1 MYSLNFPNE
10 YLNSAIRAFPFLDKN
25 KLKTEL
31 EIIYR
36 RPDFRGVSGAV
47 YLLKFLIENNLHL
60 DFSETCLVLHIIVTM
75 PMTTAEAERCFS
87 TLQRIKTFL
96 RSTMSQDRLAAL
108 AMLSIEK
115 QMIQNIP
122 NFNELVIEEFIS
134 KKDRRLQFQ
143 YKTCL

>member
-1 MYSLNFPNE
+1 M
-10 YLNSAIRAFPFLDKN
+10 RTFPFLDKN

-36 RPDFRGVSGAV
+36 RTDFTEASGAV
-47 YLLKFLIENNLHL
+47 HLLKFLIENNLL
-60 DFSETCLVLHIIVTM
+60 ADFSETCSLLYAIITI

-87 TLQRIKTFL
+87 TLKLIKTFL
-96 RSTMSQDRLAAL
+96 RSTMGQDILTAF

-115 QMIQNIP
+115 QMVQDIP
-122 NFNELVIEEFIS
+122 NFIELVIEELIL
-134 KKDRRLQFQ
+134 KKDRRLDFQ